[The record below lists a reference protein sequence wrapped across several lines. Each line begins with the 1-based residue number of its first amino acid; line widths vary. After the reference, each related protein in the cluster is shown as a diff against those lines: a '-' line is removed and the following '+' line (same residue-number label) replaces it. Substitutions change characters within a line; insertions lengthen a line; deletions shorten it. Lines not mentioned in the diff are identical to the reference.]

1 MVQIQ
6 QRFLIVCAAA
16 LPALALL
23 AVPCQAKKFF
33 DDDPLLKDPAP
44 VAVSTAEPRKIS
56 DIYDF
61 LYQSFGKY
69 PQEGPSLAVNTLGEV
84 PDSAWYT
91 NRHVSRR
98 MSVAELV
105 RGPGGHRPPDSS
117 GKWRIISAK
126 TDGVTPGFMI
136 EDATGARYLLKLD
149 PPRNPELAS
158 AADVIGSKFF
168 YALGYNTPEN
178 YIVRFRRDQLEFDAG
193 AKFRIHGRER
203 PLTNYSLERMFQGQ
217 AVDGEGRYRALASR
231 LIEGK
236 LLGQFRYYGTRAD
249 DPNDI
254 VPHQRRRDLR
264 GLFVFCA
271 WLNHDDSRDINTV
284 DSLVEESGVRYI
296 KHYLIDFGAI
306 LGSNTYRS
314 DSGRN
319 GFEYMWDPM
328 PASLRFLTLGLY
340 VPRWA
345 RSARYSNLPSVGR
358 LESKLFEPD
367 EWKPEYPNIAFLN
380 RTPEDEFWA
389 ARQVMAFRDDEIR
402 AIVKTGEYSDPAA
415 EEWIARCL
423 IERRDKIGRAYF
435 SKVLP
440 LDGFRIEGGR
450 LRFLDLAQEYG
461 FSGSRQYSVAWSV
474 FDNVRLQHA
483 PIPGASG
490 AMLPDEIL
498 KSGDGYFGATISGTN
513 GSQTIVVSLRK
524 RGDAI
529 SIVGIDRTW

>member
-6 QRFLIVCAAA
+6 QRFLIACAAA
-16 LPALALL
+16 LPALASL
-23 AVPCQAKKFF
+23 AGPCQAKKFL
-33 DDDPLLKDPAP
+33 DDDPLIKEPAP
-44 VAVSTAEPRKIS
+44 VAVSSAQPRKIS

-61 LYQSFGKY
+61 LYHSFGKH

-91 NRHVSRR
+91 NRHVPRR
-98 MSVAELV
+98 MSREELV
-105 RGPGGHRPPDSS
+105 RGPGNQRPPEAS

-136 EDATGARYLLKLD
+136 EDATGTRYLLKLD

-168 YALGYNTPEN
+168 FALGYNTPEN
-178 YIVRFRRDQLEFDAG
+178 YIIRFRRDQLEFDAG
-193 AKFRIHGRER
+193 AKFRVNGRER
-203 PLTNYSLERMFQGQ
+203 LLTPHSLDRMLRDQ
-217 AVDGEGRYRALASR
+217 AVDGEGRYRAVASR

-319 GFEYMWDPM
+319 GFEYLWDPK

-340 VPRWA
+340 VPQWA
-345 RSARYSNLPSVGR
+345 RSARYSNLRSVGR

-415 EEWIARCL
+415 EEWITRCL

-435 SKVLP
+435 GKVLP
-440 LDGFRIEGGR
+440 LDGFGIAEGQ
-450 LRFLDLAQEYG
+450 LRFVDLAGEYG
-461 FSGSRQYSVAWSV
+461 FAGSRQYSIAWSV
-474 FDNVRLQHA
+474 FDNGREQHT

-490 AMLPDEIL
+490 ARLPVEVL
-498 KSGDGYFGATISGTN
+498 ESGNGYFAATISGTSAP
-513 GSQTIVVSLRK
+513 GTIVLFLRK
-524 RGDAI
+524 RGDTNR
-529 SIVGIDRTW
+529 IVGIDRTW